1 MHGAETWQ
9 HKPWSHGFLIVCS
22 YFNRQHHEKGDEE
35 FLTFHPACVFECIYF
50 AMALCM
56 SQLTDYKFEIA
67 QKKHKQKAKKSP
79 SEPHEK
85 LHKSETWTALREN
98 TTRPLASVKG
108 DTQRAIVVLQT
119 VLVTSF
125 HLYLDEIE
133 QYCHFS
139 SKRTHLTS
147 CFHFRPLHK
156 LFCRRFQALIVTSGS
171 VRIMYKFIY
180 TSSCLLTKILNW
192 DDFCFCN
199 FHRIENW

>member
-1 MHGAETWQ
+1 M
-9 HKPWSHGFLIVCS
+9 
-22 YFNRQHHEKGDEE
+22 
-35 FLTFHPACVFECIYF
+35 CVWVYLFFDGLVYVAIDRLQIWNC
-50 AMALCM
+50 
-56 SQLTDYKFEIA
+56 TK
-67 QKKHKQKAKKSP
+67 KKHKQKGKKSP